1 MFCTIL
7 KNLHPLAYW
16 LCTRAVVADTL
27 SQVIVGGGTAGSALA
42 TRLSQGL
49 PDKSIL
55 LIEAGPEALGEDRIN
70 IPGMKGS
77 TLGTIYDWNFTTVP
91 QPGLNGRVLGANRG
105 KVLGGS
111 SALNLMTW
119 DRSAAEE
126 YDGWEQ
132 LGNPS
137 WNWNNMIAAMER
149 VETFTG
155 INSSSY
161 GDQGVGT
168 SGPIH
173 TVVNRVIPAQQD
185 LWSQSMAGLGI
196 PHNLNSLGG
205 NPIGYMNQP
214 SNVDPRTW
222 SRSYAANAYIPQ
234 SGNNLHLLLETRVAK
249 VNLHKNGNSYTA
261 TGVTLQDGTI
271 ISARREVVL
280 SAGSIQSPGLL
291 ELSGIGSQAVLSN
304 AGIDQIINLPGVG
317 ENLQDHV
324 RYQASYQLKDN
335 FTSFDKLKYNSTYA
349 AAQLALWRANQ
360 ISEYDYTGSG
370 YSYLN
375 WHQVVGNLSATLNSL
390 AQKVVLSLGSVVDQ
404 KKLQFIGSPLSP
416 QVEIIFSDGYTGVKG
431 YPAVGAPLYGKG
443 FFTLIG
449 VVMHPLSRGNI
460 HITSSDIDV
469 KPQIDPQYLSNEYDV
484 QAAIEAVKYCRKI
497 ATSGPLSS
505 AWVTEYEPGTAVQ
518 TDDDWRQYVLNTT
531 LSIYHPVGTCAM
543 LPQKNGGVVS
553 PQLIVYGT
561 TNLRVVDA
569 SIIPVL
575 PSAHIQTA
583 VYGIAERA
591 ARFIIQNA

>member
-1 MFCTIL
+1 
-7 KNLHPLAYW
+7 
-16 LCTRAVVADTL
+16 
-27 SQVIVGGGTAGSALA
+27 
-42 TRLSQGL
+42 
-49 PDKSIL
+49 
-55 LIEAGPEALGEDRIN
+55 
-70 IPGMKGS
+70 
-77 TLGTIYDWNFTTVP
+77 
-91 QPGLNGRVLGANRG
+91 
-105 KVLGGS
+105 
-111 SALNLMTW
+111 
-119 DRSAAEE
+119 
-126 YDGWEQ
+126 
-132 LGNPS
+132 
-137 WNWNNMIAAMER
+137 
-149 VETFTG
+149 
-155 INSSSY
+155 
-161 GDQGVGT
+161 
-168 SGPIH
+168 
-173 TVVNRVIPAQQD
+173 
-185 LWSQSMAGLGI
+185 
-196 PHNLNSLGG
+196 
-205 NPIGYMNQP
+205 
-214 SNVDPRTW
+214 
-222 SRSYAANAYIPQ
+222 
-234 SGNNLHLLLETRVAK
+234 
-249 VNLHKNGNSYTA
+249 
-261 TGVTLQDGTI
+261 LQDGTI